1 MKNFYSKTH
10 KGFFNSDLHAA
21 ESMPEDAVDIS
32 EEAYKALFDG
42 QSAGKIIK
50 WDAEAPYLADR
61 VLSNEELEISA
72 RYQRDELLKNSD
84 WTQNSDIPQATK
96 DKWVS
101 YRQALRDVP
110 NQSGFPANIV
120 WPTLPQ

>member
-42 QSAGKIIK
+42 QSAGRIIK

-61 VLSNEELEISA
+61 VFSNDELEASA
-72 RYQRDELLKNSD
+72 RYKRDELLKNSD
-84 WTQNSDIPQATK
+84 WTQNADISQATK
-96 DKWVS
+96 DMWAP

-110 NQSGFPANIV
+110 QQSGFPSNIG
-120 WPTLPQ
+120 WPAAPK